1 VIQVLNP
8 HAELAVPAEFDLLAY
23 RDTEDP
29 ALIYAVPTTPRWA
42 RKANG
47 RAAVSLMVYLRK
59 ADRTAVGGQLIITLD
74 LHLAREELEGLS
86 QLARIPVAP
95 GEVEPPPPKVIFPN
109 WLDGRVRVELVD
121 GVGAEGSPSMVG
133 ENSCSMAVEIGA
145 EHIAEVLAAWEDGLP
160 QARATYQVLVQSA
173 VQASASA
180 RLRVEGRTMQ
190 HRRIVDHQVTAAES
204 LATST
209 PLTITGPIRL
219 TAAQRVAARTDV
231 EL

>member
-1 VIQVLNP
+1 MLNP

-29 ALIYAVPTTPRWA
+29 ALIYAVPTAPRWA
-42 RKANG
+42 RMANG
-47 RAAVSLMVYLRK
+47 RAAASLMVYLHK
-59 ADRTAVGGQLIITLD
+59 ADRTAFGGQLIITLD
-74 LHLAREELEGLS
+74 LRLAREEHEGVS
-86 QLARIPVAP
+86 QLARLPVAP
-95 GEVEPPPPKVIFPN
+95 GEVEPPPPKVTFPH

-121 GVGAEGSPSMVG
+121 GLGAEGSPSMIG
-133 ENSCSMAVEIGA
+133 ENSCSLALEIGA
-145 EHIAEVLAAWEDGLP
+145 EHIAEVLAAWDDGLP
-160 QARATYQVLVQSA
+160 DARATYQVSVQSA

-190 HRRIVDHQVTAAES
+190 HRGNVDHQVTSVES

-219 TAAQRVAARTDV
+219 TAAERVAARTDI
-231 EL
+231 EI